1 MTDSLLHF
9 ADEAAAIVALPELR
23 VAAVAVD
30 EPLYVRPARWA
41 DNALPVAIVTDEAI
55 YGPPEMGTLPTL
67 ITPRQTLPGFWL
79 LVAGGDYPDE
89 VAWIERET
97 GRIVA
102 GDETLAGARID
113 PAWAGGAAILF
124 VSDVPPQAEPVPA
137 AISDRQF
144 AHQLAVLGA
153 ISEAEALAW
162 AARGELPE
170 TIEGAIAALPGEQR
184 FSARMLLASATT
196 YERSHPLVG
205 ALADLLGYDA
215 TEIDDLWRA
224 AAML

>member
-9 ADEAAAIVALPELR
+9 ADEAAAIAALPDLR
-23 VAAVAVD
+23 VDAIAAEA
-30 EPLYVRPARWA
+30 PLYMRPARWA
-41 DNALPVAIVTDEAI
+41 DNALPVAMVTAEAV
-55 YGPPEMGTLPTL
+55 YGPDDAAPRPAM

-89 VAWIERET
+89 VAWIERAT

-102 GDETLAGARID
+102 GDESLAGARLD
-113 PAWAGGAAILF
+113 PVWAGGAAVLS
-124 VSDVPPQAEPVPA
+124 VSGVTPPAEPVPA
-137 AISDRQF
+137 SISDRQF
-144 AHQLAVLGA
+144 AQQLAVLGT
-153 ISEAEALAW
+153 ITETEALAW
-162 AARGELPE
+162 AARGELPDA
-170 TIEGAIAALPGEQR
+170 IEGAIAALPEEQR

-215 TEIDDLWRA
+215 AEIDDLWRA
-224 AAML
+224 ASLL